1 MNGDSRAQF
10 DEGFYRRRDHANIE
24 AMQNLIIDAVTNETT
39 HPMPPLVRNFL
50 SALQS
55 SHGGGKVANEPFTR
69 SHVRVASYMQFKGDR
84 ATKEQ
89 RVRRLINRLEEH
101 KRKTGYQFFLIKR
114 GGEPVGVDE
123 RGNTIYSATEYTD
136 FLKPVADAAVQR
148 ARASELW
155 KRNPGDALAAQVGW
169 AVEQLPRVD
178 ERPEEKGEGSMLPLA
193 EYEKQS
199 EDQIRAAV
207 EKRAEGIAQRGGDV
221 NVWLE
226 RLEVQISRLR
236 RSRAKMAE
244 AERGE
249 RMRARM
255 EAREAEGRAFDAE
268 MWGETDG
275 GHPPTKV
282 TPPPAV
288 NPSVSEDTSG
298 TLAAA
303 LDYAARG
310 IPVFP
315 VRQNKAPYT
324 PRGFKDA
331 TCDEAA
337 IREWWRKWPDAGIG
351 IPTGV
356 ASGWLVLDIDPRH
369 GGDAALCSLIEQY
382 GDMPETMEVE
392 TGGGGYHIIF
402 EYPELAALG
411 NSRGRLPEGIDVRG
425 EGGYVVAPPSVL
437 ASGKPYRLRNDATPA
452 PVPDWLIRLLTE
464 EKPSATPPDAET
476 RSGANSR
483 AGIGLVIIEGSRN
496 HSLFRIGTYMRGRGA
511 ELPEIEAELLDINAR
526 RCSPPLP
533 ESEVLKTARSAAGY
547 APNRTA
553 VLV

>member
-369 GGDAALCSLIEQY
+369 GGDVSLDRLKSEHGALPQTVESL
-382 GDMPETMEVE
+382 
-392 TGGGGYHIIF
+392 TGGGGRHLLFRHPGGTIKSTTGA
-402 EYPELAALG
+402 LAPG
-411 NSRGRLPEGIDVRG
+411 VDVKAD
-425 EGGYVVAPPSVL
+425 GGYIVAPPSLHDETGRRYEWEV
-437 ASGKPYRLRNDATPA
+437 SRQ
-452 PVPDWLIRLLTE
+452 PDE
-464 EKPSATPPDAET
+464 TPPADLPPAW
-476 RSGANSR
+476 RHASFSR
-483 AGIGLVIIEGSRN
+483 AESGQDALRSPYD
-496 HSLFRIGTYMRGRGA
+496 GTGA
-511 ELPEIEAELLDINAR
+511 KVRMYFFA
-526 RCSPPLP
+526 
-533 ESEVLKTARSAAGY
+533 
-547 APNRTA
+547 
-553 VLV
+553 

>member
-1 MNGDSRAQF
+1 MNGDDRTQF
-10 DEGFYRRRDHANIE
+10 DGGFYRRRDHANVE

-39 HPMPPLVRNFL
+39 HPMPPLVRNFI

-69 SHVRVASYMQFKGDR
+69 SHIRVASYMQFKGDR

-89 RVRRLINRLEEH
+89 RVRRLINRLEEY
-101 KRKTGYQFFLIKR
+101 KRKTGYLFFLVKR
-114 GGEPVGVDE
+114 GGEIVGADE
-123 RGNTIYSATEYTD
+123 RGNPIYSATCYTD

-148 ARASELW
+148 ARASEVW
-155 KRNPGDALAAQVGW
+155 KKNPGNALAAQVPW
-169 AVEQLPRVD
+169 ALAQLPRVD
-178 ERPEEKGEGSMLPLA
+178 EQPEEKGEGSMLPLA

-207 EKRAEGIAQRGGDV
+207 EKRAAGIAERGGDA

-236 RSRAKMAE
+236 RSHAKTTE
-244 AERGE
+244 AEQRE
-249 RMRARM
+249 TMRQKM
-255 EAREAEGRAFDAE
+255 DAREAKHRALDAE
-268 MWGETDG
+268 IMIGIDEG
-275 GHPPTKV
+275 YPPTKM

-288 NPSVSEDTSG
+288 NPSVSEDTSD
-298 TLAAA
+298 TFAAA
-303 LDYAARG
+303 LDYAAHG
-310 IPVFP
+310 LPVFP

-331 TCDEAA
+331 TCDEAT
-337 IREWWRKWPDAGIG
+337 IREWWQKLPGAGIG

-356 ASGWLVLDIDPRH
+356 ASGWLVLDVDPRH
-369 GGDAALCSLIEQY
+369 GGGAAVARLLEEY
-382 GDMPETMEVE
+382 GDLPETLLVE
-392 TGGGGYHIIF
+392 TGGGGYHLIF

-437 ASGKPYRLRNDATPA
+437 ASGKPYRRRNDAEPA

-464 EKPSATPPDAET
+464 EKPVTALPSASP
-476 RSGANSR
+476 RSQAKCG
-483 AGIGLVIIEGSRN
+483 AGISLVIAEGGRN
-496 HSLFRIGTYMRGRGA
+496 AALFRIGTSLRGKGA
-511 ELPEIEAELLDINAR
+511 ELPEIEAELLDINAQ

-533 ESEVLKTARSAAGY
+533 ESEVLKVARSAVSY
-547 APNRTA
+547 APNRVA
-553 VLV
+553 AGG